1 MPGVKMPSGKVGL
14 TVLIKQLKDR
24 KVGKRVDAVEALI
37 KRNNKNVVERLI
49 PLLNSRSE
57 TVRRDVVLVLGNL
70 GGKEALG
77 ALEGMLEDRSEF
89 VRSNAAHF
97 LKKAG
102 KGK

>member
-1 MPGVKMPSGKVGL
+1 
-14 TVLIKQLKDR
+14 
-24 KVGKRVDAVEALI
+24 
-37 KRNNKNVVERLI
+37 VERLI